1 MSFNTISKIL
11 REWPKV
17 GVPEESFLDPVCE
30 RLRIALRDLV
40 EGQNSVGTMD
50 LCGLIRSVLRF
61 ESAKKGSIARLM
73 IQCDSP
79 WPSEADWGTYSCD
92 LLASDKSDYFLLSA
106 KEWDPDW
113 LDCEE
118 EAPFARVESG
128 EQVKKTSWVP
138 SDPAIADAFGRE
150 NYRSAAQ
157 ADAVRSVVLSQTGS
171 VSIVV
176 LPTGS
181 GKSLVGL
188 SAALIGS
195 KGVSVVIVPTIALGY
210 DQLAQAQSECQ
221 GQNYH
226 IDAWHADLSDIE
238 KKSIKERIRKG
249 EQRLIYAS
257 PESVTGALA
266 ISLASAAAS
275 GLLKAFIVDEAH
287 MVSQW
292 GDGFRPAFQSMAGVW
307 RQLRAACPV
316 QAAFRT
322 VLMTA
327 TLTEESHDA
336 LASFFKTKEGPNV
349 IASVYLRPEPS
360 YYVTKCQT
368 QAEQDDRV
376 LEAIRH
382 APRPVI
388 LYTTR
393 RRDAERWRERLQSE
407 LLLRVDCMHG
417 GTVGR
422 DREVAIERWKRNE
435 VDVMVATSA
444 FGLGMDKNDVRL
456 VIHACVPETID
467 RFYQEVGRGGRDG
480 KASVSM
486 LIWTEE
492 DKIVAS
498 GLASPSLI
506 GKELGLERWRSIY
519 HDAESVWEEEGEL
532 LVANLNAKR
541 PGITYDG
548 KNNFG
553 WNLKT
558 ILLLERVGALE
569 IINRAPPECE
579 REDDES
585 DDMYNAKCEGIYRKY
600 WSSCRIRILGDHH
613 TLEAGFWNKV
623 VSESRSRTLRSADLN
638 WRRMEQLLD
647 RKGDLRSILSQLYS
661 INSDGVDVAVD
672 TGQNGFPVVPPR
684 SLQTQ
689 PNKGLMS
696 LMEECGSN
704 LLLITYST
712 NDISPRKLQN
722 SLIRDVE
729 RLVMQGIR
737 EIAVS
742 KGLRDDSYWRGKLGG
757 LHMKAHPER
766 FICIVDCEEDE
777 DALWEPWNLP
787 RLTFLDP
794 SESGNVMPLH
804 LLYQVCPVH
813 IVLLPEDMR
822 DPRNTSRRVSDV
834 SPPTSMSL
842 SAFKCNLDL

>member
-1 MSFNTISKIL
+1 MSFNRISEII
-11 REWPKV
+11 REWPSV
-17 GVPEESFLDPVCE
+17 GVPEEPFLDPVCE
-30 RLRIALRDLV
+30 RLRIALRNFSEDR
-40 EGQNSVGTMD
+40 NSVGTMD

-61 ESAKKGSIARLM
+61 ESVKKGSTARLM
-73 IQCDSP
+73 IQCASP
-79 WPSEADWGTYSCD
+79 WPSEADWTLNGCD
-92 LLASDKSDYFLLSA
+92 LLASNKTGYFLVSA
-106 KEWDPDW
+106 KEWSPDW

-128 EQVKKTSWVP
+128 KQVKTTSWVP
-138 SDPAIADAFGRE
+138 ADPAITDAFGRE
-150 NYRSAAQ
+150 NYRSTAQ
-157 ADAVRSVVLSQTGS
+157 ADAVRSVILSEAGS

-188 SAALIGS
+188 SAALIGP

-210 DQLAQAQSECQ
+210 DQVEQAKSECE
-221 GQNYH
+221 GKNYH
-226 IDAWHADLSDIE
+226 IDAWHSGLSDVE
-238 KKSIKERIRKG
+238 KKGIKDRILKG
-249 EQRLIYAS
+249 EQRLIYAA

-266 ISLASAAAS
+266 ISLASAASA
-275 GLLKAFIVDEAH
+275 GLLRAFIVDEAH

-307 RQLRAACPV
+307 RQLRAVCPD

-327 TLTEESHDA
+327 TLTEESYDA
-336 LASFFKTKEGPNV
+336 LASFFKTKKRANV

-360 YYVTKCQT
+360 YYVTKCQNKT
-368 QAEQDDRV
+368 EQEIRV

-393 RRDAERWRERLQSE
+393 RRDAERWRKRLQSE

-417 GTVGR
+417 GTGDN
-422 DREVAIERWKRNE
+422 DREVTIQKWKRNE

-492 DKIVAS
+492 DKGVAA
-498 GLASPSLI
+498 GLAAPSLI
-506 GKELGLERWRSIY
+506 GDELGLERWRSIY
-519 HDAESVWEEEGEL
+519 HDAESVWEEEGEIL
-532 LVANLNAKR
+532 LANLNAKR
-541 PGITYDG
+541 PGIVYDG
-548 KNNFG
+548 KNNLS

-569 IINRAPPECE
+569 VINRAPPECE
-579 REDDES
+579 QEDDES
-585 DDMYNAKCEGIYRKY
+585 DELYNAKREGIYRKY
-600 WSSCRIRILGDHH
+600 WSLCRIRILGDHH
-613 TLEAGFWNKV
+613 TLEADFWNNV
-623 VSESRSRTLRSADLN
+623 VSESRSRTLRSANLN

-647 RKGDLRSILSQLYS
+647 RNGDLRSILSQLYS
-661 INSDGVDVAVD
+661 INSEGGDVAVD

-684 SLQTQ
+684 SLQTL
-689 PNKGLMS
+689 PNQGLMS
-696 LMEECGSN
+696 LVEECGSN
-704 LLLITYST
+704 LLLVTYST
-712 NDISPRKLQN
+712 KDASPRKLQN
-722 SLIRDVE
+722 SLFRDVE

-742 KGLRDDSYWRGKLGG
+742 KQLRSDSFWSRKLGS
-757 LHMKAHPER
+757 LHTKAQPER
-766 FICIVDCEEDE
+766 FISIVECEEDE

-787 RLTFLDP
+787 RVTFLDP
-794 SESGNVMPLH
+794 SKSGEVMPVH
-804 LLYQVCPVH
+804 LLYQVRPVH
-813 IVLLPEDMR
+813 IVVLPEDMC
-822 DPRNTSRRVSDV
+822 DPRNTSRRVGEV
-834 SPPTSMSL
+834 SPPISMSL